1 MGKYIL
7 QRLLLGVLTIWLV
20 TVILFTGLRIII
32 PAVVGDVVDSMIEE
46 NSRDDVELVEKLR
59 KQLGL
64 DEPVYVQYGKFI
76 GGLLTGDLG
85 ESFFNGR
92 PVSRE
97 IKDRLPVSLELGVI
111 GLTATILI
119 AVPMGIVSALKQDR
133 WPDYVLRS
141 YSVGS
146 SSVPSFWIAIVIIT
160 YASAWWRWAP
170 PLEFLY
176 LHEDPIAHLKIM
188 MLPGLIIGLTPSGSF
203 LRIMRGQM
211 LEVLRQ
217 DYVRTARAK
226 GLSETTVIFRHAL
239 RNGLIPIVTI
249 IGLILPGVIAGT
261 VLFEIIFILPGMG
274 LYLVQS
280 LRSLD
285 YPVIQGTNIVFAL
298 LIVGSNLIVDM
309 SYAWIDPRIR
319 YS

>member
-7 QRLLLGVLTIWLV
+7 RRILLGIVTIWLV
-20 TVILFTGLRIII
+20 TVILFTGLRIVI
-32 PAVVGDVVDSMIEE
+32 PAVVGDVVDGMIEE
-46 NSRDDVELVEKLR
+46 NARGDQDLVDALR
-59 KQLGL
+59 KRLGL
-64 DEPVYVQYGKFI
+64 DEPVPVQYLKFV
-76 GGLLTGDLG
+76 GGLLVGDLG
-85 ESFFNGR
+85 KSFFNGR
-92 PVSRE
+92 SVSQE
-97 IKDRLPVSLELGVI
+97 IKDRLPVSLELGII
-111 GLTATILI
+111 GLTATILV

-133 WPDYVLRS
+133 WEDYVLRS

-160 YASAWWRWAP
+160 YASLWWRWAP
-170 PLEFLY
+170 PLEFFY
-176 LHEDPIAHLKIM
+176 LHENPIAHIKMM

-226 GLSETTVIFRHAL
+226 GLNETTVIFRHAL
-239 RNGLIPIVTI
+239 RNGLIPIITI
-249 IGLILPGVIAGT
+249 IGLILPNVIAGT

-274 LYLVQS
+274 RYLVES

-298 LIVGSNLIVDM
+298 LIVGSNILVDL

>member
-1 MGKYIL
+1 MGKYIIH
-7 QRLLLGVLTIWLV
+7 RLLLGVLTIWLV
-20 TVILFTGLRIII
+20 TVILFVGLRVVI
-32 PAVVGDVVDSMIEE
+32 PAVVGDVVDTMIEE
-46 NSRDDVELVEKLR
+46 NARGDTALADALR
-59 KQLGL
+59 ERLGL
-64 DEPVYVQYGKFI
+64 NDPIPIQYAKFI

-92 PVSRE
+92 SVSKE
-97 IKDRLPVSLELGVI
+97 IKDRLPVSLELGII
-111 GLTATILI
+111 GLTATIVV
-119 AVPMGIVSALKQDR
+119 AVPMGIVSALKQDT
-133 WPDYVLRS
+133 WVDYVLRS
-141 YSVGS
+141 YAVGS

-160 YASAWWRWAP
+160 YASLWWRWAP

-176 LHEDPIAHLKIM
+176 LHEDPIAHIKIM
-188 MLPGLIIGLTPSGSF
+188 LLPGLIIGLTPSGSF

-239 RNGLIPIVTI
+239 RNGLIPIITI

-274 LYLVQS
+274 RYLVES
-280 LRSLD
+280 LRGLD

-298 LIVGSNLIVDM
+298 LIVGSNIIVDL

>member
-1 MGKYIL
+1 MGKYLL
-7 QRLLLGVLTIWLV
+7 QRLMLGVLTIWLV
-20 TVILFTGLRIII
+20 TVILFVGLRVVI
-32 PAVVGDVVDSMIEE
+32 PAVVGDVVDSMIAEE
-46 NSRDDVELVEKLR
+46 ARNDEELMEKLR
-59 KQLGL
+59 ERLGL
-64 DEPVYVQYGKFI
+64 NESIPVQYMKFV

-92 PVSRE
+92 SVSRE
-97 IKDRLPVSLELGVI
+97 IKDRLPVSLELGII

-119 AVPMGIVSALKQDR
+119 AVPMGIVSALKQDH

-141 YSVGS
+141 YAVGS

-160 YASAWWRWAP
+160 YASVWWRWAP

-176 LHEDPIAHLKIM
+176 LHEDPIAHIKIM
-188 MLPGLIIGLTPSGSF
+188 LLPGLIIGLTPSGSF

-298 LIVGSNLIVDM
+298 LIVGSNMIVDI